1 MHNASVDVIQ
11 KRPKGGRETE
21 QIPCPS
27 AIVEY
32 NHHMNGVDIADQHLS
47 YHSLTRRKTVKWW
60 KKLFWRL
67 IDLSILN
74 SSIVF
79 RQNHPESGIKS
90 NRVFRIELTEELVK
104 PLLHLRASIHNP
116 LGPYTR
122 GRRPSENLDRL
133 KGKHF
138 PYKASSRKRCVVCY
152 SKGSKRKDIKVSS
165 YCPKCNQ
172 HMCIGTCFEKY
183 HTLVNYKH

>member
-1 MHNASVDVIQ
+1 MVEKIILEADRSVN
-11 KRPKGGRETE
+11 TE
-21 QIPCPS
+21 FF
-27 AIVEY
+27 
-32 NHHMNGVDIADQHLS
+32 H
-47 YHSLTRRKTVKWW
+47 R
-60 KKLFWRL
+60 
-67 IDLSILN
+67 
-74 SSIVF
+74 F
-79 RQNHPESGIKS
+79 RQNHPERGIKS

-138 PYKASSRKRCVVCY
+138 PYKASSQKRCVVCY

-172 HMCIGTCFEKY
+172 HMCIGTCFEKIP
-183 HTLVNYKH
+183 HTCELQALANICKYTQYFFMLVFSVFLLLLPV